1 MSVDQLTSYLMP
13 GEKVIW
19 WGQPRQG
26 FLLTGRDVIL
36 IPFSLLWGGF
46 ALFWETTVVQ
56 SGAPFFFRIWGV
68 PFVLIGLYM
77 ILGRFVTD
85 AWIRRNMLYA
95 LTNRRVLIARQNPT
109 FKFTALNIDQLPSA
123 ELEEGRDGR
132 GTIRFGASS
141 LFSIFGAGSRAG
153 FGIWS
158 PALDPTPQLLGIEDA
173 RNVFNQIQK
182 LAASRNSAAP
192 EA

>member
-1 MSVDQLTSYLMP
+1 MSVDQFTGYLMP
-13 GEKVIW
+13 GENLIW

-26 FLLTGRDVIL
+26 FMLSCRDVFL

-46 ALFWETTVVQ
+46 ALFWEATVVR
-56 SGAPFFFRIWGV
+56 SGGPFFFRIWGV
-68 PFVLIGLYM
+68 PFVLMGLYM
-77 ILGRFVTD
+77 IAGRFVTD
-85 AWIRRNMLYA
+85 VWVRRNMLYA
-95 LTNRRVLIARQNPT
+95 LTDQRVLIVRRRPS

-123 ELEEGRDGR
+123 ELEEAGDGR

-141 LFSIFGAGSRAG
+141 LFGAFAVSSRGG

-158 PALDPTPQLLGIEDA
+158 PALDPTPQLLGIEDV

-182 LAASRNSAAP
+182 LIALRRSSAP
-192 EA
+192 RT